1 MNLYFLVEGKRTEK
15 KLYPAWLDVLV
26 PALNRVD
33 DLNEVASCSYYIF
46 SGEGYPSLLDV
57 HLENAV
63 KDYLECGKFNR
74 MVVCL
79 DVDESTPEARKAI
92 VREAAAS
99 FGIPNGEL
107 TVIAQECCIETWFLG
122 NRKAVSPA
130 PNEPELHGCLEFYN
144 VREEDPER
152 MGSPNE
158 FNARSVFHDHFFK
171 LVSRDKGFRYT
182 KANPRHVKDE
192 AYLRELMERR
202 DQTGHLNTFGDFLD
216 LCSEISKRC

>member
-1 MNLYFLVEGKRTEK
+1 
-15 KLYPAWLDVLV
+15 
-26 PALNRVD
+26 
-33 DLNEVASCSYYIF
+33 
-46 SGEGYPSLLDV
+46 
-57 HLENAV
+57 
-63 KDYLECGKFNR
+63 

-79 DVDESTPEARKAI
+79 DVDESTPETRKAI
-92 VREAAAS
+92 VREAAES

-130 PNEPELHGCLEFYN
+130 PNEPELHRCLEFYN

-152 MGSPNE
+152 MGLPKE
-158 FNARSVFHDHFFK
+158 FSARSVFHDHFFK

-182 KANPRHVKDE
+182 KVNPRHVKDE

-202 DQTGHLNTFGDFLD
+202 DQTGHLKTFGDFLD